1 MPGNT
6 TQKKEALCCERGSNR
21 HATVT
26 RMDRHSNG
34 GLLMRLSIAC
44 PDALRSDANNLA
56 MVLGYGPADAET
68 YVALN
73 WQDAGG
79 NLYACASL
87 TVSDTFTTAAQSP
100 LQRPSWDTD
109 NIIDM
114 DAARRAQAALVFSL
128 TPVTAMPDK
137 LTACAGDDALA
148 TLAAMGLTQV
158 EVDL

>member
-1 MPGNT
+1 
-6 TQKKEALCCERGSNR
+6 
-21 HATVT
+21 
-26 RMDRHSNG
+26 
-34 GLLMRLSIAC
+34 MRLRLTIAC
-44 PDALRSDANNLA
+44 PDALRDDANNLA
-56 MVLGYGPADAET
+56 MTLGYRPDDAGT
-68 YVALN
+68 YVGLN

-87 TVSDTFTTAAQSP
+87 IVSDAFTTTAQSG

-114 DAARRAQAALVFSL
+114 DAARLAQAALVFSL
-128 TPVTAMPDK
+128 EAVEVAPDK

-158 EVDL
+158 EVEVEVEVDVGAYV

>member
-1 MPGNT
+1 
-6 TQKKEALCCERGSNR
+6 
-21 HATVT
+21 
-26 RMDRHSNG
+26 
-34 GLLMRLSIAC
+34 MRLTIAC
-44 PDALRSDANNLA
+44 PEAVRDDANNLA
-56 MVLGYGPADAET
+56 MVLGYRPDDAET
-68 YVALN
+68 YVGLN

-79 NLYACASL
+79 NFYACASL
-87 TVSDTFTTAAQSP
+87 IVSDAFTTAAQSG

-158 EVDL
+158 EVDI

>member
-1 MPGNT
+1 
-6 TQKKEALCCERGSNR
+6 
-21 HATVT
+21 
-26 RMDRHSNG
+26 
-34 GLLMRLSIAC
+34 MRLTIAC
-44 PDALRSDANNLA
+44 PELMRDDSNQLA
-56 MVLGYGPADAET
+56 MVLGYGPSDAET

-73 WQDAGG
+73 WQDADG

-87 TVSDTFTTAAQSP
+87 PVSDTFTTTAQSG
-100 LQRPSWDTD
+100 LQRPAWNTD
-109 NIIDM
+109 NHVNM

-158 EVDL
+158 EVYV